1 MTERCWP
8 GGPLRSRAAA
18 DVDILYASTPPW
30 DIGRPQQAFR
40 ALAESGA
47 IEGRVLDVGC
57 GTGEH
62 TLMAAERG
70 LEATGIDLS
79 KTALEVAEGKARAR
93 GIAARFLHWDALQ
106 LGSLG
111 ELFDTV
117 MDCGLFHTFPD
128 GDCTRFVESLGAVLS
143 PGGRYFMLCFSDRQP
158 GAWGPHRRTKE
169 EIRSCFADGWQIDSI
184 EPSMIEVTIDPDGV
198 RAWLALITRS

>member
-1 MTERCWP
+1 
-8 GGPLRSRAAA
+8 
-18 DVDILYASTPPW
+18 
-30 DIGRPQQAFR
+30 
-40 ALAESGA
+40 
-47 IEGRVLDVGC
+47 
-57 GTGEH
+57 
-62 TLMAAERG
+62 MAAERG